1 MHALKTYQYD
11 LYKRTCLFSGMN
23 SSYMGGSGG
32 GYNNM
37 GSSAMSNLANPNY
50 TAF

>member
-1 MHALKTYQYD
+1 MKCTNELAVVL
-11 LYKRTCLFSGMN
+11 SGMN
-23 SSYMGGSGG
+23 SGYMGGSGG